1 MVTLLAIKAFLQF
14 WGFKGL
20 AFLQTVPYK
29 KQILLG
35 VVVILLFL
43 GAVRYCSKNN
53 EPDYTIQSGTVEA
66 QENEERRRKELS
78 DTIQDIERLKNEQ
91 DAKIRDLERLIDD
104 LQKSRSRNVTGDE
117 LEKKAKGK

>member
-14 WGFKGL
+14 WGLKGL

-53 EPDYTIQSGTVEA
+53 EPDYTIQSGTVEV

-91 DAKIRDLERLIDD
+91 DAKIRDLERIVDD